1 MQYQKVLLLLTI
13 TVLAMVYFFCREK
26 PHRLKLLVSTTIYAF
41 LLAMPLPYLL
51 LWIPFN
57 WIIVFYAVAVGF
69 SFVIIEIILSNI
81 ESLKLEKMERLDGVS
96 VIASDTA
103 QEKGPEAIVPKAKA
117 AAVKEAGGQISL
129 AEIEPIEFNQDII
142 TVEEAMSRI
151 AAAEQEASA
160 GADNIHVSEFIFSE
174 AEPVKEIAAEAVL
187 PETETDAGT
196 EDVEPIGGSSLQAE
210 EPGDTEISAA
220 DEAVIPVAAG
230 EENDLPELTL
240 PQAEPVEETAAEAV
254 LPETET
260 DAGTE
265 DVEPMGGGSLQAEE
279 PGDTEISA
287 ADEAVIPAAAGE
299 ENDLSELTLPQAEPV
314 EETVAEAV
322 LPETETDAGTED
334 VEPMGGSSLQAEEP
348 GDTEISAADEA
359 VMPAAAGEENDL
371 PELTLP
377 QAEPVE
383 ETAAEAVL
391 PEPET
396 DAGTE
401 DDIIYGSTQSE
412 YVEIDLEADVP
423 NVARAEIEPVLQM
436 SDEEVL
442 DIEYMIEAAFK
453 AKFRDDYTA
462 AIKIFEQVL
471 EQDPSELIRQLIIDD
486 IEVMLQKIS

>member
-1 MQYQKVLLLLTI
+1 LQYQKVLLLLTI

-220 DEAVIPVAAG
+220 DEAVIPAAAG
-230 EENDLPELTL
+230 EENDLSELTL

-265 DVEPMGGGSLQAEE
+265 DVEP
-279 PGDTEISA
+279 I
-287 ADEAVIPAAAGE
+287 
-299 ENDLSELTLPQAEPV
+299 
-314 EETVAEAV
+314 
-322 LPETETDAGTED
+322 
-334 VEPMGGSSLQAEEP
+334 GGSSLQAEEP

-391 PEPET
+391 PETET

-412 YVEIDLEADVP
+412 YVEIDSEADVP

>member
-220 DEAVIPVAAG
+220 DEAVIP
-230 EENDLPELTL
+230 
-240 PQAEPVEETAAEAV
+240 
-254 LPETET
+254 
-260 DAGTE
+260 
-265 DVEPMGGGSLQAEE
+265 
-279 PGDTEISA
+279 
-287 ADEAVIPAAAGE
+287 AAAGE
-299 ENDLSELTLPQAEPV
+299 ENDLS
-314 EETVAEAV
+314 
-322 LPETETDAGTED
+322 
-334 VEPMGGSSLQAEEP
+334 
-348 GDTEISAADEA
+348 
-359 VMPAAAGEENDL
+359 
-371 PELTLP
+371 ELTLP